1 LTRLVQSPAATT
13 RHRSVVGSFSLVD
26 HRRRARTRRVKV
38 SIGLPVYNGEC
49 FLDATLESLLA
60 QTFDDFELIIS
71 DNASTDRTG
80 EIAQRF
86 VARDARV
93 RYHRNSR
100 NLGHAANYN
109 GLARMA
115 DGDFFKWATADDVCR
130 PKFLECCIAALE
142 RSPDAV
148 LAYPRTQFIDQTDNP
163 LDIQDPGFPLYWPR
177 AVDRWSFV
185 VAAEHWVN
193 AILGVIRRSSL
204 LRTGF
209 LPSYRG
215 GDYVLLGELSLLG
228 RFIEVP
234 DVLFLRRIHPAASS
248 QMKGDERRLLKFVT
262 GRSEGI
268 TLPEWQRVGGH
279 LSTAVRSELQWRDKV
294 ALVGAVAWQAFR
306 RRERLL
312 GEATRALGRTRR

>member
-1 LTRLVQSPAATT
+1 
-13 RHRSVVGSFSLVD
+13 
-26 HRRRARTRRVKV
+26 
-38 SIGLPVYNGEC
+38 
-49 FLDATLESLLA
+49 LDATLESLLA

-86 VARDARV
+86 VTRDARV
-93 RYHRNSR
+93 RYHRNPS
-100 NLGHAANYN
+100 NLGLAANYN
-109 GLARMA
+109 GLIRMA

-130 PKFLECCIAALE
+130 PMFLECCIAALE
-142 RSPDAV
+142 KSPDAV

-177 AVDRWSFV
+177 AVDRWCFV

-193 AILGVIRRSSL
+193 AILGVIRRSAL
-204 LRTGF
+204 LRTGC

-215 GDYVLLGELSLLG
+215 GDYVLLGELCLLG

-234 DVLFLRRIHPAASS
+234 DVLFLRRVHPAASS
-248 QMKGDERRLLKFVT
+248 QMKGDERRLFTLMT
-262 GRSEGI
+262 GRSGRI
-268 TLPEWQRVGGH
+268 MLPEWQRVGGH
-279 LSTAVRSELQWRDKV
+279 LRSAVRSELQLRDKASLIG
-294 ALVGAVAWQAFR
+294 ALAWQAFR

-312 GEATRALGRTRR
+312 REATRALGRTRQ

>member
-1 LTRLVQSPAATT
+1 M
-13 RHRSVVGSFSLVD
+13 VD
-26 HRRRARTRRVKV
+26 HRRRARARRVKV
-38 SIGLPVYNGEC
+38 SIGLPVYNGES

-86 VARDARV
+86 VTRDARV
-93 RYHRNSR
+93 RYHRNPS
-100 NLGHAANYN
+100 NLGLAANYN
-109 GLARMA
+109 GLVQMA

-130 PKFLECCIAALE
+130 PMFLECCIAALE
-142 RSPDAV
+142 KSPDAV

-163 LDIQDPGFPLYWPR
+163 LDIQDPGFPLHSPR
-177 AVDRWSFV
+177 AVDRWRFV

-193 AILGVIRRSSL
+193 AILGVIRRSAL

-215 GDYVLLGELSLLG
+215 GDYVLLGELCLLG

-234 DVLFLRRIHPAASS
+234 DVLFLRRIHPEASS
-248 QMKGDERRLLKFVT
+248 QMKGDERRLFKLMT
-262 GRSEGI
+262 GRSGRI
-268 TLPEWQRVGGH
+268 MLPEWQRVGGH
-279 LSTAVRSELQWRDKV
+279 LRTAIRSELRLLDKGSLAGV
-294 ALVGAVAWQAFR
+294 LAWQAFR

-312 GEATRALGRTRR
+312 REAARALGRMPQ